1 MLSYEFS
8 LDNGIVHRFDIRLD
22 PVPQAAK
29 NPASSADWTRL
40 RFHQCANCPLQAD
53 DETHCP
59 VAVDIEEVAEK
70 FKDIISFERADVR
83 VISEEREYFR
93 NCDVQTGL
101 KSLLGLVMASSSCPI
116 LSKFKPMAQFHLPFS
131 TVDETIYRVTGA
143 YLLKQYF
150 LFKDGSKPDLDLKG
164 LESHYEDMKQV
175 NRDFMQRIRTA
186 SESDANLNAI
196 NILWSLSAVVGLTLD
211 ERLEKMKPLFF

>member
-8 LDNGIVHRFDIRLD
+8 LDNGIVHRFDIPLG
-22 PVPQAAK
+22 PVPQAARI
-29 NPASSADWTRL
+29 PASSADWTRL
-40 RFHQCANCPLQAD
+40 QFHQCANCPLQAD

-101 KSLLGLVMASSSCPI
+101 KSLLGLLMASSSCPI

-150 LFKDGSKPDLDLKG
+150 LFKDGCKPDLDLKG

-175 NRDFMQRIRTA
+175 NRDFMLRIRTA